1 MKRVQAILFLFT
13 MAVAPAAFGGTVT
26 TAATYDGT
34 ATYNGY
40 YAWGSGASWVW
51 FPGGGEAH
59 YYSDCY
65 PCYFWDNSRIF
76 IEFALP
82 AVTGNITGAALYLD
96 VIGYQNYNPGAAD
109 LYHQADSSALTG
121 NAYNDRGSLSASE
134 FVQNTTVPGIG
145 WLVIPVTSYVE
156 SDYGNGYSYATFAF
170 MPTGNGYGNSLLQ
183 WSTTNGPILSITT
196 DAGTDTP
203 EPASISLIVLAAAGL
218 GLMRPRRFLT

>member
-1 MKRVQAILFLFT
+1 MRLNQAILLFI
-13 MAVAPAAFGGTVT
+13 ALAIAPAAFGGTVT

-51 FPGGGEAH
+51 FSGGSEAH

-82 AVTGNITGAALYLD
+82 PVTGNITGAALYLD
-96 VIGYQNYNPGAAD
+96 VTAYQNYNPDAAT

-121 NAYNDRGSLSASE
+121 NAYNDRGSLNASE
-134 FVQNTTVPGIG
+134 FVQGVTVPELG
-145 WLVIPVTSYVE
+145 WLVIPVTSYIA
-156 SDYGNGYSYATFAF
+156 SDYGNGYSYAAFAF
-170 MPTGNGYGNSLLQ
+170 MPTGSGYGNSLLQ
-183 WSTTNGPILSITT
+183 WSTDGGPILSITT
-196 DAGTDTP
+196 DAVTDTP
-203 EPASISLIVLAAAGL
+203 EPASISLIVLAGAGL
-218 GLMRPRRFLT
+218 ALGRRQRWL